1 MKTIRWGIIGC
12 GDVTEVKSGPGFQR
26 AQHSSLDMVMRRN
39 GPLAEDYARRHNV
52 PRWTTDAEEV
62 IFHPEIDAIYV
73 ATPPAYHHLYTLQA
87 AKAGKP
93 VYVEKPMA
101 VSYRQCWEMIHAC
114 KEAEVPLFV
123 AYYRRALPR
132 FLKIQELLAAEAIG
146 EVRFVTIKQYQRPRI
161 VPESGELPWRVIP
174 EIAGGGLFMDLA
186 SHTLD
191 IFDFLL
197 GPIAATAGETANL
210 AGLYEPEDTVTA
222 SFAFRSG
229 VLGTAVWNFCAF
241 ADVDV
246 NEIVGSRGKLTFSTF
261 GTEPI
266 LVTTDAGTTE
276 VATATPQ
283 HIQQPL
289 IQTIVDELN
298 GGKPAPSTGE
308 SAARTNH
315 IMELI
320 LQGSVQDSTEN

>member
-12 GDVTEVKSGPGFQR
+12 GDVTEVKSGPGFQK
-26 AQHSSLDMVMRRN
+26 AEHSSLDMVMRRN
-39 GPLAEDYARRHNV
+39 GELAEDYARRHNV

-62 IFHPEIDAIYV
+62 ILDPNIDAVYV
-73 ATPPAYHHLYTLQA
+73 ATPPAYHHMYALQC

-101 VSYRQCWEMIHAC
+101 MNYRECWEMVHAC
-114 KEAEVPLFV
+114 KEAKVPLFV

-132 FLKIQELLAAEAIG
+132 FLKIKELLAAKTIG
-146 EVRFVTIKQYQRPRI
+146 DVRFVTMKNYQKARL
-161 VPESGELPWRVIP
+161 EDGSSELPWRVIP
-174 EIAGGGLFMDLA
+174 EISGGGLFMDLA

-197 GPIAATAGETANL
+197 GPITDAAGETANL

-222 SFAFRSG
+222 SFAFQGG
-229 VLGTAVWNFCAF
+229 VLGTGVWNFCAF
-241 ADVDV
+241 ENVDV

-266 LVTTDAGTTE
+266 FVTTEDGTTE
-276 VATATPQ
+276 VPAPTPQ

-289 IQTIVDELN
+289 IQTIVNHLN
-298 GGKPAPSTGE
+298 GTGSAPSTGE
-308 SAARTNH
+308 TAARTSH
-315 IMELI
+315 VMETI
-320 LQGSVQDSTEN
+320 VQGYVKD